1 MRDNTN
7 SDQSKF
13 KLVFAYKNII
23 ADRMS
28 SIQIQLFRPDFG
40 DAEQAATQR
49 VLASGWVGRGA
60 LTSDFERA
68 FATHIGVAAEQM
80 LMLPSAT
87 DGLFHIATLLGLK
100 AGDEVI
106 LPSISFIGAAQA
118 VASVGATVRLA
129 DVDPHSLN
137 PSVDSLDA
145 VRTDKTKAVILI
157 HYGGAPCE
165 MASIMAWA
173 NFHGITVIEDS
184 ACSPASRQHGQAC
197 GTFGDFAVWSFDSMK
212 LLSTVEGGAIYVKDR
227 ALMSRLRR
235 DCALG
240 MSTTAGHAS
249 TASTRWW
256 EFDVVAP
263 ARRSQ
268 FNDFSAALG
277 LTQLA
282 RLPEMLEKRQRI
294 VKLYDERLRDIPS
307 LTLPPPPQW
316 RLQHGQGS
324 HYFYWIQVAGGRR
337 DALAVNLRE
346 RGIYTSFRYFP
357 LHRTTLFASDAR
369 LPGANHAADAT
380 LNLPCHSL
388 LTEADVNT
396 VADAVLDFF
405 RSA

>member
-1 MRDNTN
+1 
-7 SDQSKF
+7 
-13 KLVFAYKNII
+13 
-23 ADRMS
+23 MS

-40 DAEQAATQR
+40 LAEHEATQR
-49 VLASGWVGRGA
+49 VLTSGWVGRGA

-68 FATHIGVAAEQM
+68 FAAHIGVAAEHV

-87 DGLFHIATLLGLK
+87 DGLFHITSLLDLQ
-100 AGDEVI
+100 ANDEVI

-145 VRTDKTKAVILI
+145 VRTRNTKAVILI
-157 HYGGAPCE
+157 HYGGAPSD
-165 MASIMAWA
+165 MLAIMAWA
-173 NFHGITVIEDS
+173 NVHGITVIEDS
-184 ACSPASRQHGQAC
+184 ACSPASKLAGQAC

-212 LLSTVEGGAIYVKDR
+212 MLSTVEGGAIYVKDR
-227 ALMSRLRR
+227 AVMAKLRR

-249 TASTRWW
+249 VAANRWW
-256 EFDVVAP
+256 EFDVTAP

-268 FNDFSAALG
+268 FNDVSAALG

-282 RLPEMLEKRQRI
+282 RLPEMFAKRQAI
-294 VKLYDERLRDIPS
+294 VNRYNDRLRDHDG
-307 LTLPPPPQW
+307 LTLPPPEPRSQ
-316 RLQHGQGS
+316 LDQHS
-324 HYFYWIQVAGGRR
+324 HYFYWIQVADGQR
-337 DALAVNLRE
+337 DQLAMHLRQ
-346 RGIYTSFRYFP
+346 RGIYSSFRYFP
-357 LHRTTLFASDAR
+357 LHRTTLFASDAL
-369 LPGANHAADAT
+369 LPGTNHAADTT

-388 LTEADVNT
+388 LTVADVNT

-405 RSA
+405 RTA

>member
-1 MRDNTN
+1 
-7 SDQSKF
+7 
-13 KLVFAYKNII
+13 
-23 ADRMS
+23 MS

-369 LPGANHAADAT
+369 LPGANHAADTT